1 MSFVWFL
8 THLCSNIG
16 RCPSS
21 SGSFDYKHDIFDLL
35 VQFYEIIDIVTK
47 VVSGGDL
54 QPVNLVEVCF
64 YQDII
69 NPEATVWGQFGDMS
83 LETGFLVP
91 GARSSGTLLMP
102 DANANGSRA

>member
-35 VQFYEIIDIVTK
+35 VQFYEIIDIVMK
-47 VVSGGDL
+47 VVSDGDL
-54 QPVNLVEVCF
+54 QPVNLAEVCF

-69 NPEATVWGQFGDMS
+69 NPETIDSGQNSIRNQSEELNRSRISRSTGKFG
-83 LETGFLVP
+83 
-91 GARSSGTLLMP
+91 
-102 DANANGSRA
+102 